1 MYLYTKDPLKAKYQ
15 LLIRKRGNVG
25 LKDYNDPKAFT
36 EYLNDIQ
43 DVNKNIEEYNTGKE
57 RKVLTVSDEMIT
69 DIISNKK
76 PSQIM
81 TDPFV
86 TGRRL
91 NISLVF
97 IIQSYFKVP
106 KDIRLK
112 STYYY
117 ENSKQKRPSIN
128 CN

>member
-1 MYLYTKDPLKAKYQ
+1 MYLYTKDPFKAKYQ
-15 LLIRKRGNVG
+15 LLIRKRGNIG
-25 LKDYNDPKAFT
+25 LKHYNDPKAFT
-36 EYLNDIQ
+36 EYLNDMQ
-43 DVNKNIEEYNTGKE
+43 DVNKNIKKYNTGKE
-57 RKVLTVSDEMIT
+57 CKVLTVFHEMIT
-69 DIISNKK
+69 DMISNKK

-81 TDPFV
+81 TDP
-86 TGRRL
+86 GRRL

-97 IIQSYFKVP
+97 ITQSYFKVP